1 MFNRVLLK
9 LSGEA
14 LATADKSTVIDT
26 DFTARLAKQIK
37 AVVDSGTSVAIVGG
51 GGNIFRGAIGQGLG
65 VDRVAGDYMGMLA
78 TVINGIALGAALTNA
93 GQPAVVMAPIAH
105 SSSVL
110 PYNQFEARKALS
122 DGKVVIVAGG
132 TGNPYFTTDTA
143 SALRAVELQCNALL
157 KGTKVDGVYSAD
169 PVKDPNATKYD
180 KLSFEEVLVQNLKVM
195 DQTAFT
201 MCRDNN
207 IPIVVFDMFKEG
219 NILSAAKGENCGT
232 IVG

>member
-1 MFNRVLLK
+1 MYNRILLK

-14 LATADKSTVIDT
+14 LATADRSSVIDT
-26 DFTARLAKQIK
+26 EFTTNLAKQIK
-37 AVVDSGTSVAIVGG
+37 SVVDAGTSVAIVGG

-78 TVINGIALGAALTNA
+78 TVINGIAVGAALTNV

-110 PYNQFEARKALS
+110 PYNQFEARKAL
-122 DGKVVIVAGG
+122 DEGKVVIVAGG
-132 TGNPYFTTDTA
+132 TGSPYFTTDTA
-143 SALRAVELQCNALL
+143 SSLRAVELKCNALL

-169 PVKDPNATKYD
+169 PVTNPDAVKYETLTFD
-180 KLSFEEVLVQNLKVM
+180 ETLAQNLKVM

-201 MCRDNN
+201 MCRDNK
-207 IPIVVFDMFKEG
+207 IPIVVFNMFEEG
-219 NILSAAKGENCGT
+219 NILSAAQGNNCGT
-232 IVG
+232 VVG